1 MLSVPASNTNTTT
14 GCVWLLQVPEEN
26 VLGGENNGVAVLMS
40 GLDYERLVLAS
51 GPVGLMQAALD
62 VALPYATQ
70 RKQFG
75 QAIGNFQV
83 GFCNRTSYIFSA
95 FNPLLQL
102 QTTYR
107 PGRSVLS
114 SSSSSRLTAWRLAVK
129 AILTPARHVGS
140 LTICVH
146 HKQCYQYNAASF
158 ALDAVFSSL
167 LLVSLLLVS
176 MRPLGP

>member
-1 MLSVPASNTNTTT
+1 M
-14 GCVWLLQVPEEN
+14 LQVPAEN

-83 GFCNRTSYIFSA
+83 GWWAGRCSY
-95 FNPLLQL
+95 
-102 QTTYR
+102 
-107 PGRSVLS
+107 VL
-114 SSSSSRLTAWRLAVK
+114 WQ
-129 AILTPARHVGS
+129 G
-140 LTICVH
+140 
-146 HKQCYQYNAASF
+146 
-158 ALDAVFSSL
+158 
-167 LLVSLLLVS
+167 
-176 MRPLGP
+176 MRAGPECS

>member
-1 MLSVPASNTNTTT
+1 MQVPA
-14 GCVWLLQVPEEN
+14 EN

-83 GFCNRTSYIFSA
+83 
-95 FNPLLQL
+95 
-102 QTTYR
+102 
-107 PGRSVLS
+107 
-114 SSSSSRLTAWRLAVK
+114 
-129 AILTPARHVGS
+129 
-140 LTICVH
+140 
-146 HKQCYQYNAASF
+146 
-158 ALDAVFSSL
+158 
-167 LLVSLLLVS
+167 
-176 MRPLGP
+176 

>member
-1 MLSVPASNTNTTT
+1 MQVPA
-14 GCVWLLQVPEEN
+14 EN

-83 GFCNRTSYIFSA
+83 CWGGGGGCCCIQGA
-95 FNPLLQL
+95 DII
-102 QTTYR
+102 
-107 PGRSVLS
+107 
-114 SSSSSRLTAWRLAVK
+114 LADVGM
-129 AILTPARHVGS
+129 ILEFLECLAPQQSHCLCGAS
-140 LTICVH
+140 LATC
-146 HKQCYQYNAASF
+146 
-158 ALDAVFSSL
+158 
-167 LLVSLLLVS
+167 
-176 MRPLGP
+176 

>member
-1 MLSVPASNTNTTT
+1 VLVGTA
-14 GCVWLLQVPEEN
+14 GVLQVPAEN

-83 GFCNRTSYIFSA
+83 CWWVVRVGK
-95 FNPLLQL
+95 LLDVNEVCD
-102 QTTYR
+102 
-107 PGRSVLS
+107 GV
-114 SSSSSRLTAWRLAVK
+114 W
-129 AILTPARHVGS
+129 IE
-140 LTICVH
+140 
-146 HKQCYQYNAASF
+146 F
-158 ALDAVFSSL
+158 ALDAVPRHNRN
-167 LLVSLLLVS
+167 LVAVAVASQHVCRQMQCS
-176 MRPLGP
+176 VRADCTCVPYCCS

>member
-1 MLSVPASNTNTTT
+1 MCWCEHRRDGAHESPIALSHSCHILASSFH
-14 GCVWLLQVPEEN
+14 LQVPAQN

-83 GFCNRTSYIFSA
+83 CWG
-95 FNPLLQL
+95 
-102 QTTYR
+102 
-107 PGRSVLS
+107 GR
-114 SSSSSRLTAWRLAVK
+114 W
-129 AILTPARHVGS
+129 
-140 LTICVH
+140 
-146 HKQCYQYNAASF
+146 
-158 ALDAVFSSL
+158 L
-167 LLVSLLLVS
+167 LLHSGGRYHS
-176 MRPLGP
+176 C